1 MRLDKVNS
9 GMTEWF
15 IELVAQIIG
24 LVGVAGV
31 LAAYWLLTSGKFTNH
46 DPRYLWLN
54 IAATLA
60 ILFSLF
66 YQWNLPSVV
75 AQILWI
81 LVSIAGLI
89 RIKRSAR

>member
-1 MRLDKVNS
+1 M
-9 GMTEWF
+9 E
-15 IELVAQIIG
+15 IIAQIIG
-24 LVGVAGV
+24 MFGVVGV
-31 LAAYWLLTSGKFTNH
+31 LAAYWFLASGKFTNN

-54 IAATLA
+54 IVATLA

-81 LVSIAGLI
+81 LVSIIGLI
-89 RIKRSAR
+89 RIRRRAR